1 MDVTT
6 SAWSETTRRISEPS
20 TLQGTL
26 GSLDKA
32 EDHSSSIFSGFA
44 ALLAILL
51 VVAVICVLWCCSK
64 RKKRQVPYLR
74 VTIMPL
80 LTLPRP
86 RQRAK
91 NIYDLLPRRQEEL
104 GRHPS
109 RSIRIVS
116 TESLLSRNS
125 DSPSSEHV
133 PSRAGD
139 ALHMHRAHTH
149 AMGYAVGIYDNAMR
163 PQMCGNLAPS
173 PHYVN
178 VRASRGSPST
188 SSEDSRDYVNIP
200 TAKEIAETLA
210 SASNPPRNLFILP
223 GTKELAPSEE
233 IDEGCGNASDCT
245 SLGSPGTENS
255 DPLSDGEGSSQT
267 SNDYVNM
274 AELDLGTPQGKQ
286 LQGMFQCRRDYENVP
301 PGPSSNKQQE
311 EEVTSSNTDH
321 VEGRTDGPETHT
333 PPAVQSGSFLAL
345 KDHVACQ
352 SSAHSETGPWEDAE
366 ETSSEDS
373 HDYENVCAAE
383 AGAREQWPDPRLFPG
398 KL

>member
-1 MDVTT
+1 MKRWV
-6 SAWSETTRRISEPS
+6 EEPLATIVPDGEKGGLVLIPTP
-20 TLQGTL
+20 TL
-26 GSLDKA
+26 S
-32 EDHSSSIFSGFA
+32 
-44 ALLAILL
+44 LAI
-51 VVAVICVLWCCSK
+51 SS
-64 RKKRQVPYLR
+64 YL
-74 VTIMPL
+74 
-80 LTLPRP
+80 
-86 RQRAK
+86 Q
-91 NIYDLLPRRQEEL
+91 
-104 GRHPS
+104 
-109 RSIRIVS
+109 
-116 TESLLSRNS
+116 
-125 DSPSSEHV
+125 

-139 ALHMHRAHTH
+139 ALHMHRAHTQ

-178 VRASRGSPST
+178 VRASRGYPST

-210 SASNPPRNLFILP
+210 SASNPPGNLFILP
-223 GTKELAPSEE
+223 STKELALSEE

-274 AELDLGTPQGKQ
+274 AELDVGTPQGKQ

-383 AGAREQWPDPRLFPG
+383 AGARGWAAAWPTALSWQTRTQPPSRQATWSGRCCQIHPRWPCISVVSFG
-398 KL
+398 

>member
-51 VVAVICVLWCCSK
+51 VVAVICVLWCCGK

-133 PSRAGD
+133 
-139 ALHMHRAHTH
+139 
-149 AMGYAVGIYDNAMR
+149 
-163 PQMCGNLAPS
+163 
-173 PHYVN
+173 
-178 VRASRGSPST
+178 VRVKRNGSPFG
-188 SSEDSRDYVNIP
+188 
-200 TAKEIAETLA
+200 
-210 SASNPPRNLFILP
+210 RN
-223 GTKELAPSEE
+223 
-233 IDEGCGNASDCT
+233 DV
-245 SLGSPGTENS
+245 SL
-255 DPLSDGEGSSQT
+255 
-267 SNDYVNM
+267 
-274 AELDLGTPQGKQ
+274 
-286 LQGMFQCRRDYENVP
+286 
-301 PGPSSNKQQE
+301 
-311 EEVTSSNTDH
+311 
-321 VEGRTDGPETHT
+321 
-333 PPAVQSGSFLAL
+333 
-345 KDHVACQ
+345 
-352 SSAHSETGPWEDAE
+352 AE
-366 ETSSEDS
+366 ELKCKS
-373 HDYENVCAAE
+373 
-383 AGAREQWPDPRLFPG
+383 PRCCFLFHYKRHPRPY
-398 KL
+398 

>member
-6 SAWSETTRRISEPS
+6 PARSETTRRISEPS

-51 VVAVICVLWCCSK
+51 VVAVICVLWCCGK

-125 DSPSSEHV
+125 DSPPSEHV

-139 ALHMHRAHTH
+139 ALHMHRAHTQ

-178 VRASRGSPST
+178 VRASRGYPST

-210 SASNPPRNLFILP
+210 SASNPPGNLFILP
-223 GTKELAPSEE
+223 STKELALSEE

-274 AELDLGTPQGKQ
+274 AELDVGTPQGKQ

-383 AGAREQWPDPRLFPG
+383 AGARG
-398 KL
+398 

>member
-383 AGAREQWPDPRLFPG
+383 AGARG
-398 KL
+398 

>member
-6 SAWSETTRRISEPS
+6 SAWSEAAGRTSEPS

-51 VVAVICVLWCCSK
+51 VVAVFCVLWNCGK

-125 DSPSSEHV
+125 DSPPSGHV
-133 PSRAGD
+133 PSQAAD
-139 ALHMHRAHTH
+139 APHMHRAHTH
-149 AMGYAVGIYDNAMR
+149 AMGYAVGTYDNAVQ
-163 PQMCGNLAPS
+163 PQMCGDLAPS
-173 PHYVN
+173 AHYVN
-178 VRASRGSPST
+178 VRASGGYPSS

-210 SASNPPRNLFILP
+210 STNNPPGNLFILP
-223 GTKELAPSEE
+223 STKELALSEE
-233 IDEGCGNASDCT
+233 IEEGCGNASDHT

-286 LQGMFQCRRDYENVP
+286 LRGMFQCRRDYENVP
-301 PGPSSNKQQE
+301 PGPSSIKQQE

-321 VEGRTDGPETHT
+321 VEGRMDGPETHI
-333 PPAVQSGSFLAL
+333 PPAMQSGSFLAL
-345 KDHVACQ
+345 KDYVACQ
-352 SSAHSETGPWEDAE
+352 SSAHNENGLWKHAE

-373 HDYENVCAAE
+373 HDYENV
-383 AGAREQWPDPRLFPG
+383 
-398 KL
+398 

>member
-6 SAWSETTRRISEPS
+6 SVHSETTGRTSEPS

-51 VVAVICVLWCCSK
+51 VVAVFCVLWNCSK

-74 VTIMPL
+74 VTLMPL

-91 NIYDLLPRRQEEL
+91 NIYDLLPRRQEEP

-125 DSPSSEHV
+125 DSPPSEHV
-133 PSRAGD
+133 PSQAGD
-139 ALHMHRAHTH
+139 ALHMHGAHTH

-163 PQMCGNLAPS
+163 PQLCGNLAPS
-173 PHYVN
+173 AHYVN
-178 VRASRGSPST
+178 VRASRGYPST
-188 SSEDSRDYVNIP
+188 SSEESRDYVNIP

-210 SASNPPRNLFILP
+210 STSNPPGNLFILP
-223 GTKELAPSEE
+223 STKELALSEE

-267 SNDYVNM
+267 SNDYVNV

-286 LQGMFQCRRDYENVP
+286 LRGMFQCRRDYENVP

-321 VEGRTDGPETHT
+321 VEGRTDGPETHV

-345 KDHVACQ
+345 KDYVACQ
-352 SSAHSETGPWEDAE
+352 SSAHSENGPWKRAE

-373 HDYENVCAAE
+373 HDYENV
-383 AGAREQWPDPRLFPG
+383 
-398 KL
+398 